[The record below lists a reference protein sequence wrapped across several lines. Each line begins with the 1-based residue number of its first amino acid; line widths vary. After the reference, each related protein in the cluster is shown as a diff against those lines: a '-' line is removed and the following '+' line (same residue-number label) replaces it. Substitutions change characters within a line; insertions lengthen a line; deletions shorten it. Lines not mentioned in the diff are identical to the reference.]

1 MVNCK
6 GCGAGISVSDK
17 ECPYCGHSVIQR
29 AQALENQESTYRVQ
43 RDGDGSTS
51 ISFGDGQTGS
61 RLSSGKRNV
70 SSQYR
75 HGAGSG
81 SGNLS
86 KRIEKTLDRLHQQIR
101 RVPDPSKQKGS
112 KDLGV
117 VLVESMGTIGDLLSL
132 YQGAVAHEAHLS
144 TKDRKRI
151 SKKEDRVR
159 PKLKSLVVFCEMVN
173 SKTQK
178 KMALSDSDI
187 RKIRAAAV
195 EALQAIESGK
205 CPKCD
210 TMNRAGTTRC
220 QRCGA
225 PL

>member
-6 GCGAGISVSDK
+6 GCGASISVSDK

-29 AQALENQESTYRVQ
+29 AQTLKNQESTYSIQ
-43 RDGDGSTS
+43 RDGDSS
-51 ISFGDGQTGS
+51 VVRFGDGQTGR

-75 HGAGSG
+75 QGAGSE

-86 KRIEKTLDRLHQQIR
+86 PRIEKTLDQLYQQIK
-101 RVPDPSKQKGS
+101 RVPHPTKQKGS
-112 KDLGV
+112 KDLGI

-132 YQGAVAHEAHLS
+132 YQTAVAREAHLS

-159 PKLKSLVVFCEMVN
+159 PKLKSLAVFCERVN

-178 KMALSDSDI
+178 KMGLSDSDI

-195 EALQAIESGK
+195 KSLQAIESGK

-210 TMNRAGTTRC
+210 TMNRPGTTRC

>member
-29 AQALENQESTYRVQ
+29 AQALENQESTYTIR
-43 RDGDGSTS
+43 RGETTT

-86 KRIEKTLDRLHQQIR
+86 KRIEKTLDQLYQQIK

-132 YQGAVAHEAHLS
+132 YQTAVSREAHLS

-159 PKLKSLVVFCEMVN
+159 PKLKSLAVFCERVN

-178 KMALSDSDI
+178 KMGLSDLDI

-195 EALQAIESGK
+195 KAIQAIESGK
-205 CPKCD
+205 CSKCD
-210 TMNRAGTTRC
+210 TMNRPGTTRC
-220 QRCGA
+220 QRCDA